1 MPKIIAAAVVRMG
14 SSRLPGKTLMEVAG
28 KPLLG
33 HLLDRLKQCETLDGI
48 VVATTIKEADDAI
61 AYFCQ
66 NNSMPC
72 FRGSED
78 DVLERMVGAY
88 QMLGAEIGVE
98 AFGDG
103 PLIDPAVVD
112 RIVNAYLNADGA
124 YHLVGND
131 MKTTYP
137 PGMDVEAFDIDALED
152 ADRRATA
159 PSIRE
164 HGTGYIR
171 QNPDIYRLLNLEA
184 SGLERR
190 PDLTIEVDTDE
201 DFEVIRAIIEHFHPR
216 NNYSLAEIISF
227 LDANPDIATIN
238 KDVHRRWKQYRQ
250 DDD

>member
-14 SSRLPGKTLMEVAG
+14 SSRLPGKTLMNIAG

-61 AYFCQ
+61 ADYCQ
-66 NNSMPC
+66 VHNMPC

-112 RIVNAYLNADGA
+112 RIVNAYLDADGA

-152 ADRRATA
+152 ADRRATDPA
-159 PSIRE
+159 IRE

-184 SGLERR
+184 SGAERR
-190 PDLTIEVDTDE
+190 PDLTIEVDTAE
-201 DFEVIRAIIEHFHPR
+201 DVEIVSAVIEHFHPR
-216 NNYSLAEIISF
+216 NDYSLAEIISF
-227 LDANPDIATIN
+227 LDANPDIATLN
-238 KDVHRRWKQYRQ
+238 QNVHRRWKE
-250 DDD
+250 